1 MISCASGQVVIEL
14 THDGTSRIDA
24 ELIRHVA
31 DGVLHYFREELG
43 RETVSVGEFVAAFAR
58 VLRSFG
64 LEMAGQPEV
73 LPSMVVEVDLAELAG
88 SEGRHSE
95 LFFFPRVRQEVQRR
109 LADCP
114 GLLRLTGLRACVKQL
129 AGARRW
135 TARCQELNDRIVDFL
150 RGCLAESRPA
160 PQCALVVL

>member
-1 MISCASGQVVIEL
+1 MISCSRGHLAIEL
-14 THDGTSRIDA
+14 TLEGASRLDV

-43 RETVSVGEFVAAFAR
+43 REAVTVGEFAAAFSR

-64 LEMAGQPEV
+64 LEMAGEPEV
-73 LPSMVVEVDLAELAG
+73 LPSMVVEIDLAELAG
-88 SEGRHSE
+88 NEGRESE
-95 LFFFPRVRQEVQRR
+95 LFFFPRVRQELRRR

-114 GLLRLTGLRACVKQL
+114 ETLRLTGLRTCVKRL
-129 AGARRW
+129 TGARRW

-150 RGCLAESRPA
+150 RSCVAETRPLPA
-160 PQCALVVL
+160 CALVVL